1 MKKLINKYSY
11 SALDSA
17 ELRLTKSLV
26 LIVAASCSI
35 CGLVWAG
42 FYSYFLGFGLTAKI
56 PLVFVAIVAPSIFIS
71 HFIGNYKLLVYAQL
85 ACITWISALI
95 QWSLGS
101 INDSGF
107 VIAWSFLGPI
117 GALLF
122 LNQKSAK
129 GWMLMFLL
137 IVCITAI
144 GFPPLSSDGEKVT
157 ENIRTIFYLM
167 NIGAPSV
174 VIFIAASY
182 FLKNLNEQ
190 RESNASLLKIA
201 EANNKQ
207 LSVSLE
213 REKELG
219 QLKTSFV
226 SMASHQFKTPLAVI
240 QSNAQLYELLAKTG
254 KIIEPEKFAKITG
267 RITGAISVMTNL
279 IDEVL
284 VLGKVNS
291 GNIDYRPENV
301 NLIGLCQE
309 LTSEFNLI
317 QQDGRTLDFEI
328 TGEAYKVKLD
338 PKLLSHSLSNL
349 ISNAFKY
356 SEGKENPELRIHFA
370 PKEVVLSVKDYGLGI
385 PDSERLKLF
394 TPFFRANNTG
404 DIKGSGLGLNI
415 AKEYVEVNKGQIT
428 ATSKLG
434 EGSCFE
440 ITFTRQRKME

>member
-1 MKKLINKYSY
+1 MKKLINIYSY
-11 SALDSA
+11 NALDSE

-85 ACITWISALI
+85 VCITWISALI

-107 VIAWSFLGPI
+107 VISWCFLGPI

-129 GWMLMFLL
+129 RWLLMFLI
-137 IVCITAI
+137 IVCATAI
-144 GFPPLSSDGEKVT
+144 GFPPLSSDAEKVT
-157 ENIRTIFYLM
+157 ENVRTIFYLM

-190 RESNASLLKIA
+190 RDRNTSLLKIA

-207 LSVSLE
+207 LAVSLE

-219 QLKTSFV
+219 QLKSSFV

-240 QSNAQLYELLAKTG
+240 QSNAELYELLAHTG
-254 KIIEPEKFAKITG
+254 KIIEPIKFAKITG

-284 VLGKVNS
+284 ILGKSTS
-291 GNIDYRPENV
+291 GNIDYSPENV
-301 NLIGLCQE
+301 NLIGLCQK
-309 LTSEFNLI
+309 LTSEFNLM
-317 QQDGRTLDFEI
+317 QQDGRIIDFKV
-328 TGEAYKVKLD
+328 TGEPYKVQLD
-338 PKLLSHSLSNL
+338 PKLLIHSLSNL

-356 SEGKENPELRIHFA
+356 SIGKKNPKLGIHFK
-370 PKEVVLSVKDYGLGI
+370 PTQLVVSIEDYGLGI
-385 PDSERLKLF
+385 PKEEQLNLF
-394 TPFFRANNTG
+394 QPFFRADNVAE
-404 DIKGSGLGLNI
+404 IKGTGLGLNI
-415 AKEYVEVNKGQIT
+415 AKEYAEVNKGQIT
-428 ATSKLG
+428 ARSTLG

-440 ITFTRQRKME
+440 ITFKR

>member
-85 ACITWISALI
+85 VCITWISALI

-107 VIAWSFLGPI
+107 VISWCFLGPI

-129 GWMLMFLL
+129 RWLLMFLI
-137 IVCITAI
+137 IVCATAI

-157 ENIRTIFYLM
+157 ENVRTIFYLM

-190 RESNASLLKIA
+190 RERNTSLLKIA

-207 LSVSLE
+207 LAVSLE

-219 QLKTSFV
+219 QLKSSFV

-240 QSNAQLYELLAKTG
+240 QSNAELYELLAHTG
-254 KIIEPEKFAKITG
+254 KIIEPIKFAKITG

-284 VLGKVNS
+284 ILGKSTS
-291 GNIDYRPENV
+291 GNIDYSPENV
-301 NLIGLCQE
+301 NLIGLCQK
-309 LTSEFNLI
+309 LTSEFNLM
-317 QQDGRTLDFEI
+317 QQDGRIIDFKV
-328 TGEAYKVKLD
+328 TGEPYKVQLD
-338 PKLLSHSLSNL
+338 PKLLIHSLSNL

-356 SEGKENPELRIHFA
+356 SIGKKNPKLGIHFK
-370 PKEVVLSVKDYGLGI
+370 PTQLVVSIEDYGLGI
-385 PDSERLKLF
+385 PKEEQLNLF
-394 TPFFRANNTG
+394 QPFFRADNVAE
-404 DIKGSGLGLNI
+404 IKGTGLGLNI
-415 AKEYVEVNKGQIT
+415 AKEYAEVNKGQIT
-428 ATSKLG
+428 ARSTLG

-440 ITFTRQRKME
+440 ITFKR

>member
-11 SALDSA
+11 SALDSE

-129 GWMLMFLL
+129 RWMLMFLI
-137 IVCITAI
+137 IVCVTAI

-157 ENIRTIFYLM
+157 ENVRTIFYLM
-167 NIGAPSV
+167 NIGAPSI

-182 FLKNLNEQ
+182 FLKNLNQQ
-190 RESNASLLKIA
+190 RKRNASLLETA

-207 LSVSLE
+207 LAVSLE

-240 QSNAQLYELLAKTG
+240 QSNAELFEMLASSG
-254 KIIEPEKFAKITG
+254 KIIEPERYAKVTT
-267 RITGAISVMTNL
+267 RIVGAIDSMTNL

-284 VLGKVNS
+284 VLGKVTS
-291 GNIDYRPENV
+291 GNVAYTPENLDLV
-301 NLIGLCQE
+301 DFCEKLVE
-309 LTSEFNLI
+309 EFNTI
-317 QQDGRTLDFEI
+317 QADGRSLDLAVD
-328 TGEAYKVKLD
+328 GEACDVWLD
-338 PKLLSHSLSNL
+338 AKLLTHSMSNL

-356 SEGKENPELRIHFA
+356 SAGKENPKLSIHFK
-370 PKEVVLSVKDYGLGI
+370 PTVVVLSVKDYGLGI
-385 PDSERLKLF
+385 PEEEQLKLF
-394 TPFFRANNTG
+394 TPFFRAKNAV

-415 AKEYVEVNKGQIT
+415 AKEYVEVNKGQIS
-428 ATSKLG
+428 AKSILG

-440 ITFTRQRKME
+440 ITFKR

>member
-11 SALDSA
+11 NALDSE

-56 PLVFVAIVAPSIFIS
+56 PLVFVSIVAPSIFIS
-71 HFIGNYKLLVYAQL
+71 HFIGNYKLLVYAQI

-107 VIAWSFLGPI
+107 VIAWCFLGPI

-129 GWMLMFLL
+129 RWMVMFLI
-137 IVCITAI
+137 IVCVTAI
-144 GFPPLSSDGEKVT
+144 GLPPLSSDGEKVT
-157 ENIRTIFYLM
+157 ENVRTIFYLM
-167 NIGAPSV
+167 NIGAPSI

-182 FLKNLNEQ
+182 FLKNLNQQ
-190 RESNASLLKIA
+190 RERNASLLKIA

-207 LSVSLE
+207 LAVSLE

-226 SMASHQFKTPLAVI
+226 SMASHQFKTPLAII
-240 QSNAQLYELLAKTG
+240 QSNAELYEILATKG
-254 KIIEPEKFAKITG
+254 KKIEPEKIVKITK
-267 RITGAISVMTNL
+267 RIKDGIGTMSNL
-279 IDEVL
+279 INEVL
-284 VLGKVNS
+284 VLGKATS
-291 GNIDYRPENV
+291 GNVVYRPENV
-301 NLIGLCQE
+301 DLLDLCGS
-309 LTSEFNLI
+309 LSKEFNLM
-317 QQDGRTLDFEI
+317 QQDGRTLDFKI
-328 TGEAYKVKLD
+328 MGEPYKFQLD
-338 PKLLSHSLSNL
+338 PKLLIHSLSNL
-349 ISNAFKY
+349 LSNAFKY
-356 SEGKENPELRIHFA
+356 SIGKKNPKLSLHFKSTEL
-370 PKEVVLSVKDYGLGI
+370 VLSVKDYGLGI
-385 PDSERLKLF
+385 AEEEQVHLF
-394 TPFFRANNTG
+394 QPFFRADNVSEIQGT
-404 DIKGSGLGLNI
+404 GLGLNI
-415 AKEYVEVNKGQIT
+415 SKEYVQVNKGQIT
-428 ATSKLG
+428 ATSTLG

-440 ITFTRQRKME
+440 ITFKR